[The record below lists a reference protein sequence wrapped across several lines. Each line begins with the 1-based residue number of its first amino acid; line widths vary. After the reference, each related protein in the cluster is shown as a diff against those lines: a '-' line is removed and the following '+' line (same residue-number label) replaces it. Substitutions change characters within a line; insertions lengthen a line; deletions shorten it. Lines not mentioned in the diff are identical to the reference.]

1 MRIREI
7 LDLAIESI
15 IQMENPLLVFD
26 EGDKLNDNVFHY
38 FINLYNRLEGK
49 CGITFLSTD
58 YIQHRIDCGLNH
70 NRKGYN
76 EIYSRIGRKFFE
88 LEPTSCNDVFA
99 ICQANAS
106 RFPAGHLKGGQ
117 LTGFPEKVIKG
128 TKIHTFREDPG
139 KWAYNVE
146 LINSHNAELS
156 IRRWI
161 GRPYHTPQLEVK
173 RLKKIGI
180 QQVQMTW
187 DSDIEQPTVFID
199 GKRILNVEQ
208 LAANDGMTLD
218 DFVSWFFKTSNTFEG
233 VIIHFTDF
241 RY

>member
-1 MRIREI
+1 MKQIV
-7 LDLAIESI
+7 L
-15 IQMENPLLVFD
+15 PL
-26 EGDKLNDNVFHY
+26 
-38 FINLYNRLEGK
+38 
-49 CGITFLSTD
+49 
-58 YIQHRIDCGLNH
+58 
-70 NRKGYN
+70 
-76 EIYSRIGRKFFE
+76 
-88 LEPTSCNDVFA
+88 
-99 ICQANAS
+99 AS
-106 RFPAGHLKGGQ
+106 RFPAGHLKRGQ

-139 KWAYNVE
+139 KWAYNME

-173 RLKKIGI
+173 RLKKNRYPAGAND
-180 QQVQMTW
+180 MGLRCRAA
-187 DSDIEQPTVFID
+187 TVFID

>member
-1 MRIREI
+1 MKQIV
-7 LDLAIESI
+7 L
-15 IQMENPLLVFD
+15 PL
-26 EGDKLNDNVFHY
+26 
-38 FINLYNRLEGK
+38 
-49 CGITFLSTD
+49 
-58 YIQHRIDCGLNH
+58 
-70 NRKGYN
+70 
-76 EIYSRIGRKFFE
+76 
-88 LEPTSCNDVFA
+88 
-99 ICQANAS
+99 AS

-180 QQVQMTW
+180 
-187 DSDIEQPTVFID
+187 PA
-199 GKRILNVEQ
+199 G
-208 LAANDGMTLD
+208 ANDMGLRYRAAD
-218 DFVSWFFKTSNTFEG
+218 RFHRRKTYPKRG
-233 VIIHFTDF
+233 AAGC
-241 RY
+241 

>member
-1 MRIREI
+1 MKQIV
-7 LDLAIESI
+7 L
-15 IQMENPLLVFD
+15 PL
-26 EGDKLNDNVFHY
+26 
-38 FINLYNRLEGK
+38 
-49 CGITFLSTD
+49 
-58 YIQHRIDCGLNH
+58 
-70 NRKGYN
+70 
-76 EIYSRIGRKFFE
+76 
-88 LEPTSCNDVFA
+88 
-99 ICQANAS
+99 AS

-199 GKRILNVEQ
+199 GKRILKRG
-208 LAANDGMTLD
+208 AAGC
-218 DFVSWFFKTSNTFEG
+218 
-233 VIIHFTDF
+233 
-241 RY
+241 

>member
-1 MRIREI
+1 MKQIV
-7 LDLAIESI
+7 L
-15 IQMENPLLVFD
+15 PL
-26 EGDKLNDNVFHY
+26 
-38 FINLYNRLEGK
+38 
-49 CGITFLSTD
+49 
-58 YIQHRIDCGLNH
+58 
-70 NRKGYN
+70 
-76 EIYSRIGRKFFE
+76 
-88 LEPTSCNDVFA
+88 
-99 ICQANAS
+99 AS
-106 RFPAGHLKGGQ
+106 RFPAGHLKRGQ

-139 KWAYNVE
+139 KWAYNME

-187 DSDIEQPTVFID
+187 ESDIEQPTVFID

>member
-1 MRIREI
+1 MKQIV
-7 LDLAIESI
+7 L
-15 IQMENPLLVFD
+15 PL
-26 EGDKLNDNVFHY
+26 
-38 FINLYNRLEGK
+38 
-49 CGITFLSTD
+49 
-58 YIQHRIDCGLNH
+58 
-70 NRKGYN
+70 
-76 EIYSRIGRKFFE
+76 
-88 LEPTSCNDVFA
+88 
-99 ICQANAS
+99 AS

-173 RLKKIGI
+173 RLKKI
-180 QQVQMTW
+180 
-187 DSDIEQPTVFID
+187 DIEQPTVFID

>member
-1 MRIREI
+1 MKQIV
-7 LDLAIESI
+7 L
-15 IQMENPLLVFD
+15 PL
-26 EGDKLNDNVFHY
+26 
-38 FINLYNRLEGK
+38 
-49 CGITFLSTD
+49 
-58 YIQHRIDCGLNH
+58 
-70 NRKGYN
+70 
-76 EIYSRIGRKFFE
+76 
-88 LEPTSCNDVFA
+88 
-99 ICQANAS
+99 AS
-106 RFPAGHLKGGQ
+106 RFPVGHLKKGQ
-117 LTGFPEKVIKG
+117 ITGFPEKVIKG
-128 TKIHTFREDPG
+128 TKRVSKKYLAPSIYSYPYWRLKSNIRFYKGVFCLFGHPPG

-146 LINSHNAELS
+146 LINSHDAELS

-187 DSDIEQPTVFID
+187 ESDIEQPTVFID

-218 DFVSWFFKTSNTFEG
+218 DFVSWFFKTSDTFEG